1 MPRVAMVVFGLF
13 ALRAIA
19 SAAPLGSIAG
29 DVRDARGAGLDGVIV
44 TAKDVDA
51 ARETTV
57 YADAGGRFVVGGLGP
72 ATYHVHARAFG
83 HAEGVQVLTLRAGAD
98 ATVHLALDDVTDPRE
113 LAWQLP
119 ANRWLKL
126 ALDRLPDDDAR
137 EEFKRQCGYCHQ
149 QGSWATRVQRP
160 PEEWRKLLALMAR
173 MGGILTPR
181 MRTLVPETLNAAYD
195 ESSYVPALG
204 ERFAPPPPPAP
215 EARRAV
221 VTEWEIGATNS
232 MIHDAAVGHDGRI
245 YAVDMTRD
253 TIYRLDPGSGERR
266 SFQLPD
272 AGLPLGG
279 AFASRQTIPAN
290 AVAHVGPHSVQIAP
304 DGAVWTTLA
313 LGNHLARFD
322 PATERVELHPVP
334 GGYYPHTLRFDRR
347 GRIWFTLAVSNHVA
361 MHDPATGETR
371 LVRLPART
379 WGEAA
384 MLRIMPAFLW
394 LTRHVDLDPERAG
407 DGPQLP
413 IPYGIDVAPDGG
425 VWFSQLNE
433 RRIGRVDPDTFDV
446 TVVDTPF
453 PAPRRL
459 RFDSQGNLWI
469 PSFSGSALARFDPRT
484 RQFRTWPLPT
494 EPAGTETPYALN
506 VDRRTDTVW
515 ICGTASD
522 SIIRF
527 EPTTERF
534 TIYPMPTRVTYTRE
548 IDFDAAGAV
557 WTSNSN
563 LPAWQIDGGMP
574 KIIRLEPDGV
584 GAGVRSALETRNE
597 PAHLVA
603 ERAQEGRHAGMR
615 AGHLVHAVGGGEE
628 DQQAYERGDP
638 HGEPSPVEVRDLAL
652 MAGDPP

>member
-1 MPRVAMVVFGLF
+1 MLRVATLVLVL
-13 ALRAIA
+13 AATA
-19 SAAPLGSIAG
+19 SAATLGSISG
-29 DVRDARGAGLDGVIV
+29 DVRDASGAGLDGVIV

-57 YADAGGRFVVGGLGP
+57 YADPSGHFVIPGLAAGR
-72 ATYHVHARAFG
+72 YQVHARAFG
-83 HAEGVQVLTLRAGAD
+83 RNEGAEVLALRAGAE
-98 ATVHLALDDVTDPRE
+98 ASVRLALDAVTDPRE

-126 ALDRLPDDDAR
+126 ALDRFPDDDAR

-149 QGSWATRVQRP
+149 QGSWATRVQRS

-173 MGGILTPR
+173 MGGILSPR

-204 ERFAPPPPPAP
+204 AHFVPPPAP
-215 EARRAV
+215 SAEARHAI

-232 MIHDAAVGHDGRI
+232 MIHDAAVGRDGRL

-253 TIYRLDPGSGERR
+253 TLYRLDPATGERR
-266 SFQLPD
+266 SFELPD

-322 PATERVELHPVP
+322 PKTERFELHPVP
-334 GGYYPHTLRFDRR
+334 GGYYPHTLRFDQQ

-361 MHDPATGETR
+361 MHDPRTGETR

-379 WGEAA
+379 WGQEAL
-384 MLRIMPAFLW
+384 LRIMPAFLW
-394 LTRHVDLDPERAG
+394 LARNVDLDPERAG

-433 RRIGRVDPDTFDV
+433 RRIGRVDPDTLAV
-446 TVVDTPF
+446 TVIDTPF

-484 RQFRTWPLPT
+484 KQFETWPLPT

-522 SIIRF
+522 SLIRF
-527 EPTTERF
+527 EPGPKRF
-534 TIYPMPTRVTYTRE
+534 TVYPMPTRVTYTRE
-548 IDFDAAGAV
+548 IDFDEQGAV

-574 KIIRLEPDGV
+574 KMIRLEPEGLRL
-584 GAGVRSALETRNE
+584 GVRLVLETRDE
-597 PAHLVA
+597 PPDLVA
-603 ERAQEGRHAGMR
+603 QRAQEDGDLGVRPGRLVDAIHAHEDEQR
-615 AGHLVHAVGGGEE
+615 GHERRDPR
-628 DQQAYERGDP
+628 DQPPAIDLK
-638 HGEPSPVEVRDLAL
+638 DLAL
-652 MAGDPP
+652 VAGDRP

>member
-1 MPRVAMVVFGLF
+1 MVPLVA
-13 ALRAIA
+13 A
-19 SAAPLGSIAG
+19 AAPPGSISG
-29 DVRDARGAGLDGVIV
+29 DVRDAGGAALDGVIV
-44 TAKDVDA
+44 TAKHIEA

-57 YADAGGRFVVGGLGP
+57 YADPTGHFAIPGLEAG
-72 ATYHVHARAFG
+72 TYHVHARAFG
-83 HAEGVQVLTLRAGAD
+83 RAEGVEVLTLRAGGEAS
-98 ATVHLALDDVTDPRE
+98 VRLALAAVTDPRE

-126 ALDRLPDDDAR
+126 ALDRFPDDDAR

-149 QGSWATRVQRP
+149 QGSWATRVQRS

-204 ERFAPPPPPAP
+204 ERFVPPAAP
-215 EARRAV
+215 SVDARRAV

-232 MIHDAAVGHDGRI
+232 MIHDAAVGSDGRL

-253 TIYRLDPGSGERR
+253 VLYRLDPATGERR
-266 SFQLPD
+266 SFAMPD

-290 AVAHVGPHSVQIAP
+290 AVAHVGPHSLQIAP
-304 DGAVWTTLA
+304 DGAVWSTLA

-322 PATERVELHPVP
+322 PKTERFELHAVP
-334 GGYYPHTLRFDRR
+334 GGYYPHTLRFDGQ

-361 MHDPATGETR
+361 MHDPRTGETR
-371 LVRLPART
+371 LIRLPART
-379 WGEAA
+379 WGQEAI
-384 MLRIMPAFLW
+384 LRIMPAFLW
-394 LTRHVDLDPERAG
+394 LARNVDLDPERAG

-433 RRIGRVDPDTFDV
+433 RRIGRVDPETFAV
-446 TVVDTPF
+446 TVIDTPF

-484 RQFRTWPLPT
+484 KQFETWPLPT

-522 SIIRF
+522 SLIRF
-527 EPTTERF
+527 EPIPQRF
-534 TIYPMPTRVTYTRE
+534 TVYPMPTRVTYTRE
-548 IDFDAAGAV
+548 IDFDEGGAV

-574 KIIRLEPDGV
+574 KMIRLEPERFVLGVRLALQAGDEPADLVTQRPQEHVELRV
-584 GAGVRSALETRNE
+584 GAGRLVEAVRAREDDQRSHERRDPGDQPSAIEL
-597 PAHLVA
+597 
-603 ERAQEGRHAGMR
+603 
-615 AGHLVHAVGGGEE
+615 
-628 DQQAYERGDP
+628 DY
-638 HGEPSPVEVRDLAL
+638 LAL
-652 MAGDPP
+652 MAGDRP